1 MKFITADFET
11 YYDRQYSLSKI
22 TTEEYIRSPLF
33 EVIGVS
39 VSVDEE
45 PPVWFSGSMEDTAK
59 WLSQFDWSD
68 GMLLA
73 HNTMFDAAILSW
85 RFGIRPKALA
95 DTLSMARA
103 IHGTEVGG
111 SLKKLAEHYAIGV
124 KGTEVLDALGK
135 HRADFTPEEL
145 DRYGEYC
152 KNDVEL
158 TKKLFNCLLSTGF
171 DPKEMKL
178 IDLTLRMFTEPKL
191 ALNTITLLDHLR
203 ETQERKEKLLEKV
216 SAEKST
222 LMSNPQFA
230 QYLTLLGVTPPTK
243 ISPTT
248 GKETWAFSKND
259 EEFKALLEHPNE
271 EVQALA
277 AARIGVKSTL
287 EETRTQRFIDISSRG
302 LMPVPL
308 RYYAAHTG
316 RWGGTDSVNMQN
328 FPRKSPIKS
337 AIIAP
342 PEHYILDAD
351 SSQIEARTIAWL
363 AGQDDL
369 VQAFANGEDV
379 YRIMAS
385 AIYGKPVALIT
396 GSERFVG
403 KTTILGAGYG
413 MGAGKF
419 KAQLKVFGVDLDLEE
434 CERIITVYRETYPKI
449 PALWR
454 QAQEAIAAM
463 ALNRTASLGKEGV
476 LSVEGNDGIR
486 LPNGMYL
493 KYPRLRITATENQK
507 TGYAYDTKQGK
518 SIVPTRIYGGKLIE
532 NICQALARIVIGDQ
546 LIMIAKK
553 YPVVMTVHDAVAC
566 LVRKKD
572 IWDGLQ
578 FVDSCMK
585 FTPSWAEGL
594 PLSCELGYGLSY
606 ADAGNKKSIT
616 IHKHDFSK

>member
-1 MKFITADFET
+1 MKLITADFET
-11 YYDRQYSLSKI
+11 YYDKQYSLSKI

-39 VSVDEE
+39 VAVDDQ
-45 PPVWFSGSMEDTAK
+45 PPVWFSGTVEATGQ
-59 WLSQFDWSD
+59 WLSQFDWAD

-73 HNTMFDAAILSW
+73 HNAMFDAAILSW

-95 DTLSMARA
+95 DTLSMGRA
-103 IHGTEVGG
+103 LHGTEVGG
-111 SLKKLAEHYAIGV
+111 SLKVLAEHYCIGV
-124 KGTEVLDALGK
+124 KGTEVENALGK
-135 HRADFTPEEL
+135 HRADFTPPEL
-145 DRYGEYC
+145 ARYGEYC
-152 KNDVEL
+152 RNDVEL
-158 TKKLFNCLLSTGF
+158 TRSLFYAMLSGGF
-171 DPKEMKL
+171 EHKELKL

-191 ALNTITLLDHLR
+191 ALNTITLIDHLR
-203 ETQERKEKLLEKV
+203 DTQNKKEALLEKV

-259 EEFKALLEHPNE
+259 EGFKALLEHPNE

-287 EETRTQRFIDISSRG
+287 EETRTQRFIDIASRG

-316 RWGGTDSVNMQN
+316 RWGGTDSINIQN

-342 PEHYILDAD
+342 PDYFIVDAD

-369 VQAFANGEDV
+369 VEAFAKGEDV

-385 AIYGKPVALIT
+385 AIYGKPVSQIT
-396 GSERFVG
+396 GNERFVG

-413 MGAGKF
+413 MGAAKF
-419 KAQLKVFGVDLDLEE
+419 KAQLMTFGVDLALEE
-434 CERIITVYRETYPKI
+434 CERIINVYRETYPKI

-454 QAQEAIAAM
+454 QAQDALHAM
-463 ALNRTASLGKEGV
+463 SIDRTAPLGREGV
-476 LSVEGNDGIR
+476 LDVVGKKGIR

-493 KYPRLRITATENQK
+493 KYPHLCKAAKEDGKTE
-507 TGYAYDTKQGK
+507 YVYDTKQGK
-518 SIVPTRIYGGKLIE
+518 GWIKTKIYGGKLIE
-532 NICQALARIVIGDQ
+532 NVCQALARIAIGEQ
-546 LIMIAKK
+546 LILVAKK

-566 LVRKKD
+566 LIRKND
-572 IWDGLQ
+572 VLEGMQ
-578 FVDSCMK
+578 YVDSCMK
-585 FTPSWAEGL
+585 CTPDWAGGL
-594 PLSCELGYGLSY
+594 PLTCEIGYGVSY
-606 ADAGNKKSIT
+606 AVAGNKKSIDKW
-616 IHKHDFSK
+616 IQDLQ

>member
-413 MGAGKF
+413 MGAAKF
-419 KAQLKVFGVDLDLEE
+419 KAQLKVFGVDLELEE
-434 CERIITVYRETYPKI
+434 CERIIKVYRETYPKI
-449 PALWR
+449 PALWK
-454 QAQEAIAAM
+454 QAQDVIMYAM
-463 ALNRTASLGKEGV
+463 LLNCTAPLGKEGV
-476 LSVEGNDGIR
+476 LSVEGSEGIR
-486 LPNGMYL
+486 LPNDMYL
-493 KYPRLRITATENQK
+493 KYPNLRRIIKDDGKTEIV
-507 TGYAYDTKQGK
+507 YDTKQGK

-532 NICQALARIVIGDQ
+532 NCISEGTLVLTDRGWVPIEDVSITD
-546 LIMIAKK
+546 M
-553 YPVVMTVHDAVAC
+553 VHDGVEF
-566 LVRKKD
+566 VRHGGVVLDRKTH
-572 IWDGLQ
+572 
-578 FVDSCMK
+578 V
-585 FTPSWAEGL
+585 
-594 PLSCELGYGLSY
+594 
-606 ADAGNKKSIT
+606 
-616 IHKHDFSK
+616 